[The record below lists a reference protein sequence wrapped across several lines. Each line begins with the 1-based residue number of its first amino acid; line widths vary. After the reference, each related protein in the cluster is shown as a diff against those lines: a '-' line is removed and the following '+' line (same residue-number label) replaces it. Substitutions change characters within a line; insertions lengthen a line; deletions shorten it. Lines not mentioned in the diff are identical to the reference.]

1 MKTIELISGS
11 QKAQFTTK
19 SVTFNGKEFFYA
31 NMSDVADHAD
41 DCFYTFTYDGELHT
55 LPYEKK
61 DAKILN
67 AIFSQV
73 QNMKSAKKQE
83 PAEQPEPAPE
93 KPAEEQPAGD
103 VQEQPEETA
112 EEQPAETT
120 EEQPAETAE
129 PAQPAEENADG
140 RESAE
145 SQEPEES
152 QESEEPEDPEKK
164 RKLKKSLIVFA
175 IVVGVIAVLALVY
188 FLVFGT
194 HDEPSPINPST
205 DASQTYQDIDE
216 VIEDMQ

>member
-103 VQEQPEETA
+103 VQEQPQETA
-112 EEQPAETT
+112 EEQKDAGCVGRKIHFNGILLIVEGYLLSRNFFLHRISKAAET
-120 EEQPAETAE
+120 
-129 PAQPAEENADG
+129 
-140 RESAE
+140 
-145 SQEPEES
+145 
-152 QESEEPEDPEKK
+152 
-164 RKLKKSLIVFA
+164 LLITV
-175 IVVGVIAVLALVY
+175 
-188 FLVFGT
+188 
-194 HDEPSPINPST
+194 
-205 DASQTYQDIDE
+205 
-216 VIEDMQ
+216 